1 MPQRWRPRSNSVSL
15 ASSPNA
21 AALACATCHVFV
33 DPQWIEATGM
43 AEDFEDEMLDDAETP
58 RQERSRLSCQL
69 RMTEELDGLELTIA
83 PDQ

>member
-1 MPQRWRPRSNSVSL
+1 
-15 ASSPNA
+15 
-21 AALACATCHVFV
+21 
-33 DPQWIEATGM
+33 M